1 MVALP
6 LRGHPGAAAQGL
18 GNTLK
23 AFACASVLSL
33 ALGALLACGRLSEHR
48 VLRWISTLF
57 VEFFRAMP
65 VLVMIFFVF
74 VALKVQPLP
83 ALVAGLTLYN
93 GSVLA
98 EVFRTGV
105 HSVARGQGE
114 AAYALGMRKTQ
125 VMTHVLVPQAVRAM
139 LPAIISQLVVA
150 LKDTSLGFLITYEEF
165 LHAGKLIASNLDY
178 DLPFIPVVL
187 VISPIYI
194 GMCML
199 LSWCATWVARR
210 ERRDRGRR
218 PRTSLRPDREGRRR
232 DGGDGY
238 EPHPPGG
245 SRRSLLPQ
253 RHRHVRRVGGRGGE
267 GQLRAGRVVL
277 DVERVD
283 GVDDQREPVPGGHVV
298 RRGEQLQV
306 DGERLPGR
314 LAVEGVRGVGDQL
327 ADAERAHVV
336 EVRDEGAALLRGG
349 DRGVHL
355 HRAAHPLRGVVPLG
369 LPDAG
374 EGAGEEG
381 TETTG
386 GVRRNWSRALVSRV
400 TPPLAPESTFAHT
413 RCVPPRSNFLWFA
426 LTDFQSG

>member
-1 MVALP
+1 MTTESTALYDIP
-6 LRGHPGAAAQGL
+6 GPSARRRHLLYGIASTVVILALAGWILHLLFETGQFTSVKWSPFLYEGIQELLLRGL

-33 ALGALLACGRLSEHR
+33 VLGAVLAAGRLSEHR
-48 VLRWISTLF
+48 VLRWVSTLF

-65 VLVMIFFVF
+65 VLVMIFFIF

-125 VMTHVLVPQAVRAM
+125 VMTYVLVPQAVRAM

-194 GMCML
+194 GMCMI
-199 LSWCATWVARR
+199 LSWCATRVARR
-210 ERRDRGRR
+210 ERRD
-218 PRTSLRPDREGRRR
+218 PRAKAVDVAPAGP
-232 DGGDGY
+232 GG
-238 EPHPPGG
+238 PPPGG
-245 SRRSLLPQ
+245 R
-253 RHRHVRRVGGRGGE
+253 
-267 GQLRAGRVVL
+267 
-277 DVERVD
+277 
-283 GVDDQREPVPGGHVV
+283 
-298 RRGEQLQV
+298 
-306 DGERLPGR
+306 
-314 LAVEGVRGVGDQL
+314 
-327 ADAERAHVV
+327 
-336 EVRDEGAALLRGG
+336 
-349 DRGVHL
+349 
-355 HRAAHPLRGVVPLG
+355 
-369 LPDAG
+369 
-374 EGAGEEG
+374 
-381 TETTG
+381 
-386 GVRRNWSRALVSRV
+386 
-400 TPPLAPESTFAHT
+400 
-413 RCVPPRSNFLWFA
+413 
-426 LTDFQSG
+426 